1 MDNSNI
7 RTTNNGLADLITIR
21 HKHQKKI
28 MTFCGDQKEDIVN
41 LMEVNIE

>member
-1 MDNSNI
+1 MVSEKDQLSQLL
-7 RTTNNGLADLITIR
+7 RKGR

-28 MTFCGDQKEDIVN
+28 MTFFGDQKEDIVN